1 MNGHDYARPET
12 WTDEWL
18 ESSETKWIPCD
29 FPGCVVS
36 ARPAEFAR
44 HCKIIHTQQ
53 KNSVPSDYPRCAKS
67 HDSFTRNEHFRD
79 HLKVYHKEDIGRAK
93 GDEKQEK
100 RKWQPDQQRWLAMH
114 VNRHHGSIAGGYVSR
129 AIGRIE
135 ARHYSDGDLRA
146 IHNPP
151 PSIFPISHGEQ
162 GSGQRSTGAT
172 KIAIVGSERFLDTA
186 SHEKLWELLET
197 ESDIHIEI
205 FKDRFDVDAKSHFD
219 LTAKTRNTTHIPY
232 GYSIN
237 TRGLFHARVFNMPL
251 REAVQNDPTTGLSLS
266 TLEKSGLLAV
276 DLRCPWCPQS
286 VVGSPRMSD
295 SPFNPAE
302 VFHGHTYELPRQFSL
317 AGDDLR
323 FSPGERELDVW
334 ISHCASHFPKSTL
347 PPFALK
353 RLRTRL
359 SRYLADMSIKICLES
374 SYAPARCEYC
384 PPERVKNFGKILARI
399 HRTEMYNSQS
409 PSAFLVRAPHLS
421 AHDKLTILI
430 VFGWIDRNSLH

>member
-12 WTDEWL
+12 PNDEWF
-18 ESSETKWIPCD
+18 ESSETKWIPGVS
-29 FPGCVVS
+29 FWYKVS

-44 HCKIIHTQQ
+44 HYKIIHTQQ
-53 KNSVPSDYPRCAKS
+53 KNSIPFPCDYPRYARS
-67 HDSFTRNEHFRD
+67 HDSFTRKERFRD
-79 HLKVYHKEDIGRAK
+79 HLKVYHKEGIGRAK

-100 RKWQPDQQRWLAMH
+100 SKWRLDQQRWLAMH
-114 VNRHHGSIAGGYVSR
+114 INRHHGSITGGAVSR
-129 AIGRIE
+129 TIGRIE
-135 ARHYSDGDLRA
+135 ARHDSDSDLRA

-151 PSIFPISHGEQ
+151 TSIFPISHGEQ
-162 GSGQRSTGAT
+162 GSGQRSTGPT
-172 KIAIVGSERFLDTA
+172 KIAIVGSGRFLDAA

-197 ESDIHIEI
+197 ESDIHREV

-219 LTAKTRNTTHIPY
+219 LTGKTRNTARTSYGYSTNTHY

-237 TRGLFHARVFNMPL
+237 TRGLFDARVFNMPL
-251 REAVQNDPTTGLSLS
+251 REAFQSDPTTGLSLS
-266 TLEKSGLLAV
+266 TLEKSCLAV

-286 VVGSPRMSD
+286 VVGSPRISG

-302 VFHGHTYELPRQFSL
+302 VLHDHTYELREFSF

-334 ISHCASHFPKSTL
+334 ISHYASHFPKSTL

-359 SRYLADMSIKICLES
+359 SRYL
-374 SYAPARCEYC
+374 P
-384 PPERVKNFGKILARI
+384 V
-399 HRTEMYNSQS
+399 RTF
-409 PSAFLVRAPHLS
+409 P
-421 AHDKLTILI
+421 
-430 VFGWIDRNSLH
+430 